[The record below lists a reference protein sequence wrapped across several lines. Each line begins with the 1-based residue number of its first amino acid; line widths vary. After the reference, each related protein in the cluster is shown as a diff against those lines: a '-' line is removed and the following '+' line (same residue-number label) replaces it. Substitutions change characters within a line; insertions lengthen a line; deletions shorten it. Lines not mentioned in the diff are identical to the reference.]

1 MKRKE
6 PVSVETA
13 DGTAYVK
20 LPMPARTAC
29 WLIASAAALWGTA
42 ALLWIQGGMDKAI
55 QIFHNP
61 LREVPFLAGAARAL
75 SAYGM
80 ASCVLVYL
88 VILALAF
95 KYDYLKDVRKIYP
108 LILLSIAFAGISGDL
123 SKGIFSRPRPFVLY
137 AGEIA
142 PIIRPE
148 SGSLPSGH
156 TTKAFALILPF
167 LVFTA
172 GRKKWL
178 AALRVFLLFAA
189 TAIAYSRIVL
199 GVHYLS
205 DILAGI
211 GTALLFLPIAT
222 AVANA
227 IYKEIRLTEAGLG
240 KDRRSLR
247 PGHARFGLLPHPV
260 FLKTRGSA
268 DPHLLEQEVRAS
280 ELLGH
285 PEDVADVDARSSGCS
300 PRSRRNR

>member
-1 MKRKE
+1 MRRKE
-6 PVSVETA
+6 EVSVGTA
-13 DGTAYVK
+13 DGTAHVK
-20 LPMPARTAC
+20 LPMPARTAR

-55 QIFHNP
+55 QISHNP
-61 LREVPFLAGAARAL
+61 LREVPFLTDAARAL
-75 SAYGM
+75 SSYGM

-95 KYDYLKDVRKIYP
+95 KHDCLKDVRKIYP
-108 LILLSIAFAGISGDL
+108 LVLLSFAFAGISGDL
-123 SKGIFSRPRPFVLY
+123 AKGIFSRPRPFILY

-167 LVFTA
+167 LVFAA

-178 AALRVFLLFAA
+178 AALRIFLLSAA
-189 TAIAYSRIVL
+189 AAIAYSRIVL

-222 AVANA
+222 AAANA
-227 IYKEIRLTEAGLG
+227 IYKERRLTEAGLG
-240 KDRRSLR
+240 RL
-247 PGHARFGLLPHPV
+247 AAACGLIM
-260 FLKTRGSA
+260 
-268 DPHLLEQEVRAS
+268 
-280 ELLGH
+280 LGL
-285 PEDVADVDARSSGCS
+285 VYYLIRYS
-300 PRSRRNR
+300 